1 MSQQI
6 KSISLVVAMVA
17 GVALHSILGR
27 LSFIAPY
34 LIFAM
39 LLITY
44 CRISLRDLHFSPM
57 HIVMLAFQTLIS
69 LAAYFALAPFDL
81 ILAEGVMICIFIPT
95 ANASPVIAGML
106 GGDVAVLATYLLF
119 CNVAA
124 AILAPIYFGF
134 MGATGVEIAGAVGD
148 TVVASGSGG
157 VGVVGGAQLTFWVAV
172 SYIFKRVVPLI
183 LGPFILSLLLEHFVK
198 PLHAIIRDAQSVT
211 FYLWNVTLMLV
222 VAGAT
227 SLIIDEYRSGAFGMG
242 RFLEYIFV
250 ALLVC
255 ALQFIIG
262 RRLGRRFGDPVV
274 GGQGL
279 GQKNTVLAV
288 WMTTML
294 LNPIAAIFPAAYIF
308 WQNLVNSVQIWR
320 HIGRKL

>member
-17 GVALHSILGR
+17 GVALHSILGKI
-27 LSFIAPY
+27 SFIAPY
-34 LIFAM
+34 LIFVM

-44 CRISLRDLHFSPM
+44 CRISLRDLRFSPM
-57 HIVMLAFQTLIS
+57 HLVMLAFQTLIS

-119 CNVAA
+119 CNISA

-134 MGATGVEIAGAVGD
+134 MGATSAE
-148 TVVASGSGG
+148 
-157 VGVVGGAQLTFWVAV
+157 LTFWMAV

-211 FYLWNVTLMLV
+211 FYLWNVTLMIV

-227 SLIIDEYRSGAFGMG
+227 TLIIDGYRSGSFGMG

-288 WMTTML
+288 WMTTMF